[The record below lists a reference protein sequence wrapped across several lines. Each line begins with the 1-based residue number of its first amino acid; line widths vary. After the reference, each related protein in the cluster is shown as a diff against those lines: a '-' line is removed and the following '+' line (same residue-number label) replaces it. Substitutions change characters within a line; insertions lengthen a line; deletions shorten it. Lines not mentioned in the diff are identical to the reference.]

1 MPKALELVLS
11 DQLYVPKTD
20 LPPSL
25 RNALVRLA
33 AFQNPEFFKAQAMR
47 LQTYD
52 KPRIIACA
60 EDHTEHIALPRGCLD
75 DAQNLLRALKI
86 RTKIRDERF
95 VGRKLE
101 AHFTGELRAAG
112 AAMLAH
118 DFGVLSATTAFGK
131 TVLAAWLI
139 AQRGVNTLVLVHRQ
153 QMMAHPWALSRA
165 RVASQRTCGRISSKR
180 AATIYRTSVRVT
192 SFMGSYSPRMPA
204 ALMVAAHLA
213 ISDLMR
219 AANSSALVPRASAPC
234 PSNKSPTALDCA
246 ILRNSVLSRFTTSR
260 GAPLGIITPNHVLA
274 SYPGKPLSSIV
285 GNEDAAALRCAL
297 LMASARSR
305 LEFTNGNTE
314 SVLASIRDTCPE
326 SRSVT
331 ACSVPL

>member
-101 AHFTGELRAAG
+101 AHFTGELRADQRKAG

-118 DFGVLSATTAFGK
+118 DFG
-131 TVLAAWLI
+131 
-139 AQRGVNTLVLVHRQ
+139 
-153 QMMAHPWALSRA
+153 AL
-165 RVASQRTCGRISSKR
+165 
-180 AATIYRTSVRVT
+180 
-192 SFMGSYSPRMPA
+192 
-204 ALMVAAHLA
+204 
-213 ISDLMR
+213 
-219 AANSSALVPRASAPC
+219 
-234 PSNKSPTALDCA
+234 
-246 ILRNSVLSRFTTSR
+246 
-260 GAPLGIITPNHVLA
+260 
-274 SYPGKPLSSIV
+274 
-285 GNEDAAALRCAL
+285 
-297 LMASARSR
+297 
-305 LEFTNGNTE
+305 
-314 SVLASIRDTCPE
+314 
-326 SRSVT
+326 
-331 ACSVPL
+331 